1 MAVVELRP
9 ETVPVSTEDLLSY
22 LTGVLA
28 RYELPTE
35 IHRME
40 SLPRTESGKV
50 DLLAVNAFLDSEPTE
65 R

>member
-1 MAVVELRP
+1 
-9 ETVPVSTEDLLSY
+9 

-35 IHRME
+35 IHRVE

-50 DLLAVNAFLDSEPTE
+50 DLFAVNAFLDSESAE